1 MHAQIRHR
9 AHRGTLLVK
18 EPRALTRINAPRFGA
33 AVAEG
38 RRKRDDAADFSLL
51 DQFARLDVRA
61 GQALILVDHQLF
73 AALLRRLDHA
83 LAIRQRRRHRL
94 FAQHMLA
101 RLQRR
106 NRNLRV
112 AGVRRADAHRVHVRV
127 GQQGFHTV
135 VGLSAVTLRQLL
147 RARRIQ
153 IIKRGELRVGV
164 VGIFGNVTNL
174 RNFAAANDTDMK
186 HVFFLP

>member
-1 MHAQIRHR
+1 M
-9 AHRGTLLVK
+9 
-18 EPRALTRINAPRFGA
+18 
-33 AVAEG
+33 AER
-38 RRKRDDAADFSLL
+38 RRKRDDAANLALL
-51 DQFARLDVRA
+51 DQLARFHVRT
-61 GQALILVDHQLF
+61 GQALVLVDHEPLSALF
-73 AALLRRLDHA
+73 RRADHA
-83 LAIRQRRRHRL
+83 FAIRQRRRHRL

-164 VGIFGNVTNL
+164 VIFGNVTNL

>member
-9 AHRGTLLVK
+9 AHRRALFVK
-18 EPRALTRINAPRFGA
+18 EPRALAGIDAPRFRP
-33 AVAEG
+33 AVAER
-38 RRKRDDAADFSLL
+38 RRKRDDAANLALL
-51 DQFARLDVRA
+51 DQLARFHVRT
-61 GQALILVDHQLF
+61 GQALVLVDHKPLSALF
-73 AALLRRLDHA
+73 RRADHA
-83 LAIRQRRRHRL
+83 FAIRQRRRHRL

>member
-1 MHAQIRHR
+1 
-9 AHRGTLLVK
+9 
-18 EPRALTRINAPRFGA
+18 
-33 AVAEG
+33 
-38 RRKRDDAADFSLL
+38 
-51 DQFARLDVRA
+51 
-61 GQALILVDHQLF
+61 
-73 AALLRRLDHA
+73 
-83 LAIRQRRRHRL
+83 
-94 FAQHMLA
+94 MLA

-135 VGLSAVTLRQLL
+135 VGLSAVTLRQFL

-164 VGIFGNVTNL
+164 VRHIPGCDEPAQ
-174 RNFAAANDTDMK
+174 FAAANDTDMK
-186 HVFFLP
+186 HVFSSLSSPFPSFCSSTAPMTMMPLERLAQERRHADEVQQVVHHGQNQHTQHGTDHRAASAAHARAADDDRRNRVHFRIRCPRWRSPCCRYGAI